1 MAKSII
7 IIIALSISLLLVS
20 CNNKPTLQQY
30 FVKNQSEKNFISMD
44 VSPDILKID
53 KSKLSVEEAKAMA
66 SFDKMNV
73 LAFKTNSKNKAS
85 YQLEKDKVVEILKDT
100 AEYHQLMKF
109 GSGGAGA
116 SISFVG
122 DENHINEF
130 VLFGN
135 KKENGFA
142 VVRIL
147 GNDMKPENAMQ
158 LLSILQK
165 SNINGKDLS
174 VFEDMIK

>member
-1 MAKSII
+1 MMSKII
-7 IIIALSISLLLVS
+7 VFIALGFGLLIVS
-20 CNNKPTLQQY
+20 CDGKPTLQQY
-30 FVKNQSEKNFISMD
+30 FVKNQSEKSFISMD
-44 VSPDILKID
+44 VSPDILKLD
-53 KSKLSVEEAKAMA
+53 PTKLSKEEAKALA

-73 LAFKTNSKNKAS
+73 LAFKTNPKNKGS

-100 AEYHQLMKF
+100 TEYHQLMKF

-158 LLSILQK
+158 LFSILQK